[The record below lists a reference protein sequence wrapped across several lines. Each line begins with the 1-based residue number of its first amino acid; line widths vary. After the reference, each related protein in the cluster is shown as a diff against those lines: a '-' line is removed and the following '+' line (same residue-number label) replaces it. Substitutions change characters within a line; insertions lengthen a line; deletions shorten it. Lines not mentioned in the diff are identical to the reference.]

1 MPAIHHTLPA
11 SGATTSTK
19 AVVSK
24 TTANT
29 EQGAPFLGKVEV
41 PTEKEVYRFNASIGA
56 NNTERVI
63 QSGDKEPAN
72 QSNTE
77 CETKSGDDNQADPI
91 STNTTKHETKS
102 GDDGSDGGGQG
113 ENPAN
118 GSRTESKTKAGND
131 SGDKESDD
139 SNESEFD
146 AFEVRICV

>member
-1 MPAIHHTLPA
+1 MDATRLDSAWSQLNAIGCTKTRGRVSKLLVHAIMPAIHHTLPA

-63 QSGDKEPAN
+63 QSGDKEP
-72 QSNTE
+72 
-77 CETKSGDDNQADPI
+77 
-91 STNTTKHETKS
+91 
-102 GDDGSDGGGQG
+102 SDGGVQG